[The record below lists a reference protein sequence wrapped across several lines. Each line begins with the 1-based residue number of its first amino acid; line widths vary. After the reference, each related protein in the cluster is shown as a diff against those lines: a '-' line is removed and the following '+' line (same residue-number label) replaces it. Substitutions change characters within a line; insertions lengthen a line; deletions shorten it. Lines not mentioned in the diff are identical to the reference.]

1 MMLFL
6 AILCKKLW
14 VGKVVNIEIL
24 AITLRDALFE
34 IDTKTVRFESDMNLL
49 NYEFIGFIFRQ
60 QINKNQKTSR
70 FTVTRVIYT

>member
-1 MMLFL
+1 M
-6 AILCKKLW
+6 
-14 VGKVVNIEIL
+14 NIEIL

>member
-1 MMLFL
+1 M
-6 AILCKKLW
+6 
-14 VGKVVNIEIL
+14 NIEIL

-49 NYEFIGFIFRQ
+49 NYEFIRFIFRQ

>member
-49 NYEFIGFIFRQ
+49 NYEFIRFIFRQ